1 MEFVAILTIS
11 SKAYI
16 LNWNVQLKLETKWQ
30 PTLGIK
36 EELDKGVF

>member
-16 LNWNVQLKLETKWQ
+16 LNRNVQLKLETKCQ
-30 PTLGIK
+30 PTLDIK
-36 EELDKGVF
+36 EELDKGVL